1 MRHLLLILLVCLTA
15 VAVGQ
20 TVELAKPG
28 SQIDWVPEHDVS
40 GVQMSPSGLV
50 VAILGGDPYIHCAPF
65 TSPKSK
71 RLWIDVS
78 LKSDT
83 GGSAQIF
90 YCTPEK
96 GPSETR
102 SVRFAVPKSKTFQA
116 RVVIPRIADK
126 MYLRFDPPGT
136 RGVCRVFSMSV
147 TEAEDIEV
155 PKSIK
160 AKFPDKLN
168 GFVYSNGN
176 LRIIH
181 SQTSTDFVVESG
193 GILMAHGNPSNVIG
207 WSDGKKVRWSS
218 IGKADVSFDARA
230 MAMTAKAGPVT
241 VQRWFWAEGSGFG
254 FRVKYSA
261 KSNVELFYAPA
272 MMLFAGQDSFGKKKQ
287 QAIFC
292 GLEFLEGDEPSS
304 SEKDIKGPESVRRV
318 PLSSRISVPLMAV
331 NGQDRFVALAWDP
344 SPLVSAVFDSPDRTF
359 GSSGHAMGLILPG
372 STGSER
378 TENSLAA
385 YKGLRLKKGQSVDVR
400 GWILSGKGKTAAD
413 VIKAYLAVA
422 PKQKPLKPMPLTDY
436 AQLAARGWL
445 DSCVN
450 VDGKYRHA
458 YWPGITSFGPNVSP
472 DAAAYMKWLA
482 PYAGSAL
489 ATRLEEQS
497 VKVLSLVEPSRYG
510 IATVSHLPTF
520 GNALILGGVKETVAR
535 SEAIAKDGIGRI
547 RDDGTQK
554 YVAGQTDYGKTHYAD
569 HANGLTG
576 LTLLSTLE
584 SALFC
589 GDPDLIAKAIVNLR
603 KARVYR
609 GTVPRGAQ
617 TWEVPL
623 HTPDIMASAHLCK
636 AYSLA
641 YQATGDKS
649 FLDDAEYWAYTGLP
663 FVYLYNPTSET
674 VGKYATTA
682 VFGATSWVAP
692 NWMGLPVQWCG
703 AMYAD
708 ALYAFARHSKSGLWK
723 TIADGIFDS
732 GVQQTFND
740 DRKDLVGLLPDSYNL
755 AAQSGNPVAINP
767 GTLEALAPNR
777 YGLPPF
783 YSWLEGIS
791 APGRLSVASRST
803 SSITVKIEPAFKGP
817 FWIVVSGSRP
827 VASLKASG
835 NEVAIEQVGKFAIAA
850 RLSGPTD
857 LKVEYRTDLR

>member
-1 MRHLLLILLVCLTA
+1 MLLILLVCLTA
-15 VAVGQ
+15 IAVGQ
-20 TVELAKPG
+20 SVELAKPG
-28 SQIDWVPEHDVS
+28 SQIDWGPEHDVS
-40 GVQMSPSGLV
+40 GVEMSPSGLV
-50 VAILGGDPYIHCAPF
+50 VAISGGDPYIHCAPF

-90 YCTPEK
+90 YCTSDQ
-96 GPSETR
+96 GPSESR

-147 TEAEDIEV
+147 SEAEDIQA

-160 AKFPDKLN
+160 ASFPSKLT
-168 GFVYSNGN
+168 GFELSNGN
-176 LRIIH
+176 LRIVH
-181 SQTSTDFVVESG
+181 SQTSTDFIVESHG
-193 GILMAHGNPSNVIG
+193 VSMAFGNPSSVIG

-218 IGKADVSFDARA
+218 LGKADVSFDARA

-241 VQRWFWAEGSGFG
+241 VQRWFWPQGNGFG
-254 FRVKYSA
+254 FRVKYIA
-261 KSNVELFYAPA
+261 RVNTELFYAPA

-287 QAIFC
+287 QGLFC
-292 GLEFLEGDEPSS
+292 GLEYLEGDEPSS

-344 SPLVSAVFDSPDRTF
+344 SPLMSAVFDSPDRIF
-359 GSSGHAMGLILPG
+359 GSNGHAMGLILPG

-378 TENSLAA
+378 MENSLAA
-385 YKGLRLKKGQSVDVR
+385 YRGLKLNKGQSVEVR
-400 GWILSGKGKTAAD
+400 GWILSGKGKTAVDA
-413 VIKAYLAVA
+413 IKAYLAVA
-422 PKQKPLKPMPLTDY
+422 PKPKPLKPMALSAY
-436 AQLAARGWL
+436 ANLAARGWL
-445 DSCVN
+445 DSGVK

-458 YWPGITSFGPNVSP
+458 YWPGISSFGPNVSP
-472 DAAAYMKWLA
+472 DAAAYMKWLE
-482 PYAGSAL
+482 PFAGSAL
-489 ATRLEEQS
+489 ATILEEQS
-497 VKVLSLVEPSRYG
+497 VKALSLVEPGRYG

-520 GNALILGGVKETVAR
+520 GNTLILGGVRESVAR
-535 SEAIAKDGIGRI
+535 SESIAREGIGRI

-576 LTLLSTLE
+576 WTLLSALE
-584 SALFC
+584 NALFC
-589 GDPDLIAKAIVNLR
+589 GDPDLISKAIANLR
-603 KARVYR
+603 NARVYR

-641 YQATGDKS
+641 YEATGDKN
-649 FLDDAEYWAYTGLP
+649 FLADAEYWAYTGLP
-663 FVYLYNPTSET
+663 FVYLYNPTSEP

-682 VFGATSWVAP
+682 VFGATNWIAP

-708 ALYAFARHSKSGLWK
+708 ALYAFARHSKNGLWK

-732 GVQQTFND
+732 GVQQSFND

-783 YSWLEGIS
+783 YSWFEGIS
-791 APGRLSVASRST
+791 APGRLSVVSHST
-803 SSITVKIEPAFKGP
+803 SSITVKIEPAFRGP
-817 FWIVVSGSRP
+817 FWVVVSGSRP
-827 VASLKASG
+827 VVSLKASG
-835 NEVAIEQVGKFAIAA
+835 NEVAIEQVGKFAVAA
-850 RLSGPTD
+850 RLDSATE
-857 LKVEYRTDLR
+857 LRVEYRTGLR